1 MTVARGNMGYIA
13 PEMLS
18 RNIGNVSYKSD
29 VFIYRMLLLEMVGGR
44 KNIDLTVDNT
54 SQVCFP

>member
-1 MTVARGNMGYIA
+1 MTVARGTMGYIA

-18 RNIGNVSYKSD
+18 RNIGSYKSD
-29 VFIYRMLLLEMVGGR
+29 VFSYRMLLLEMVGGR
-44 KNIDLTVDNT
+44 KNIDLTVDNK